1 MNKAAQLVHKTSLGA
16 CLIVSAALLA
26 LPPFAGAQDQQQQTG
41 SLADAARQARAQKQA
56 QGADAG
62 KAQQIANELS
72 DDQNAKTTPVQPRDP
87 MTPATGTA
95 TNAPAS
101 QNSTAAAQKSSDATV
116 NNGASSATT
125 QTGASAAP
133 AGNAPTPS
141 ANPTQT
147 AAAPTSSTPAAQNSM
162 PKGPKAQ
169 PFNYCKRQNDCWD
182 ASVLVPADAKLIT
195 SECKQY
201 VFETKVKGN
210 PYMLMAG
217 PAGDA
222 CLNSNKS
229 TANQVH
235 WGELAT
241 PESALPPG
249 AFNLI
254 SSEETTLAGQPALQI
269 EIGFRKGLTEW
280 TGKRIELQSNGVPLV
295 VGCMAPREHFE
306 DGAAVC
312 SAWMQSLRLP

>member
-1 MNKAAQLVHKTSLGA
+1 MNKATPFLHKAFLSA
-16 CLIVSAALLA
+16 SLIVSAILLVR
-26 LPPFAGAQDQQQQTG
+26 PVSVGAQDPQQQTG
-41 SLADAARQARAQKQA
+41 SLADAARQARAQKQG
-56 QGADAG
+56 QGADAS
-62 KAQQIANELS
+62 KAQQIANQLS
-72 DDQNAKTTPVQPRDP
+72 EDQNAKTSPQPRDP
-87 MTPATGTA
+87 MTPTTGTSS
-95 TNAPAS
+95 NAPAG
-101 QNSTAAAQKSSDATV
+101 QNAAAGAQKSADTPANTAAGGATTPA
-116 NNGASSATT
+116 GASPADN
-125 QTGASAAP
+125 AFAP
-133 AGNAPTPS
+133 NA
-141 ANPTQT
+141 NLTQT
-147 AAAPTSSTPAAQNSM
+147 AASPASSAAAAQNSV

-169 PFNYCKRQNDCWD
+169 PFNYCKRQNDCYD
-182 ASVLVPADAKLIT
+182 ASVLVPADAKLIS
-195 SECKQY
+195 SECKQF

-254 SSEETTLAGQPALQI
+254 SSEETTLEGKQALLI

-280 TGKRIELQSNGVPLV
+280 VGKRIELQSNGVPLV
-295 VGCMAPREHFE
+295 VGCMAPRDHFE
-306 DGAAVC
+306 DGNAVC
-312 SAWMQSLRLP
+312 SAWMESLRLP